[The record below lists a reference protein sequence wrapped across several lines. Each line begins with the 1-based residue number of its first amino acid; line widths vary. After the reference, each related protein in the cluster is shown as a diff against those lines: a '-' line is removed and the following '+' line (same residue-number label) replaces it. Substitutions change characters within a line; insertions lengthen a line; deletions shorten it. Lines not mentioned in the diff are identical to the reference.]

1 MALYI
6 DVGFGNSDQVFADFT
21 SLTGGTGDLGEVN
34 VSGFSD
40 IVRLTYTSPGTDA
53 VSQRI
58 KALVD
63 VDGDIVVSG
72 VPSSFVLP
80 DGNVIT
86 AVAGE
91 TFTDTTS
98 AGDSVVRV
106 AYDVGLCNGSGY
118 WVDGQSGS
126 HVDMP
131 RAIILYHELSHA
143 WHIVTGTVA
152 GTSAAEEQAAETD
165 ENVARS
171 AKGEDLRLTTSHNG
185 GCGSPGSSSGDWQ
198 IDCFVVTAAMGADA
212 QKAVDAL
219 RLVRDLAVRVLPVGY
234 ALFEDLYREYYSYSP
249 GIARRLWLDPAL
261 RDAYRE
267 AVVEPLLTVY
277 AVLLRALRAWPDVAA
292 VDAALAD
299 ALATA
304 VGAGP
309 LRDPLAAQLVD
320 VVLDRGPRDGPV
332 GAGLVDDRLPLTQ
345 WAIIRP
351 VRTYWRL
358 RLGGW
363 TPEPA
368 ALRANIVAWWLEQA
382 PDLTVTPDA
391 LRHRVGLVEETLLGG
406 SSAWQQ
412 R

>member
-6 DVGFGNSDQVFADFT
+6 DIGFGNSDQVFADFT
-21 SLTGGTGDLGEVN
+21 SLTGGSGDLGEVN
-34 VSGFSD
+34 VPGFTD
-40 IVRLTYTSPGTDA
+40 IVRLTYTSPGADA

-58 KALVD
+58 KALID
-63 VDGDIVVSG
+63 SAGDIVVSG

-80 DGNVIT
+80 DGNAVT

-98 AGDSVVRV
+98 TGETVVRV

-126 HVDMP
+126 HVDFP

-143 WHIVTGTVA
+143 WHIVNGTVA
-152 GTSAAEEQAAETD
+152 ATSAAEEQAAETD

-171 AKGEDLRLTTSHNG
+171 AKGEALRLTTSHSG

-212 QKAVDAL
+212 QRSVDAL

-234 ALFEDLYREYYSYSP
+234 TLFEDLYREYYSYSP

-267 AVVEPLLTVY
+267 AVVEPLLSVY
-277 AVLLRALRAWPDVAA
+277 AVLLRALRAWPDVDV
-292 VDAALAD
+292 VDTALAD
-299 ALATA
+299 ALATT

-309 LRDPLAAQLVD
+309 PRDRLAAQIVD
-320 VVLDRGPRDGPV
+320 VVLDRGPRENLV

-345 WAIIRP
+345 WAIVRP

-358 RLGGW
+358 RLGGR
-363 TPEPA
+363 TPDPA
-368 ALRANIVAWWLEQA
+368 VLRERIVAWWLEQA
-382 PDLTVTPDA
+382 PDLTTTPDA
-391 LRHRVGLVEETLLGG
+391 LRHRVATVERTLLGG
-406 SSAWQQ
+406 SSAWQ